1 MSRQGFYEVIA
12 RVEQDVVIGLRD
24 CPSADEAEKAPWK
37 YAVTTRSLPGSRE
50 TLYIKSIKEWPVDD

>member
-1 MSRQGFYEVIA
+1 MNGFYEVIA

-24 CPSADEAEKAPWK
+24 CPSAEEAEKDPWK

-50 TLYIKSIKEWPVDD
+50 MLYIKNVREYPTDD